1 MGTRYKTHLI
11 AAITLVASLCSVSAG
26 SEAEES
32 KKVSDQNKSLL
43 QAAAD
48 GDIDKVKSL
57 LSEGAD
63 VNVRGAYGQTALHNA
78 VVKGHRSIVRLLMDK
93 GANIDAMDDAGRTP
107 LHYATGA
114 GFGSA
119 NPRQWSVDVVELLLN
134 NGANINAKDDLGWTP
149 LRYSTL
155 ISWPD
160 LNRSRVMVRLLL
172 DRGADPNL
180 ADNRGYT
187 AYSWIRDRMSF
198 IRSRHYIS
206 TRTYDS
212 DQRKRLQTNNVREF
226 SGAALNDIVGVLGE
240 IAKLVHPSSCAY
252 YVAPDGKDTN
262 PGTLE
267 RPFET
272 VAAAIDV
279 VEPNDIIYVRGG
291 LHSCSH
297 TIRITKS
304 GEQGRPIRIRAYA
317 GETPTLDFSGARGD
331 AVFVTGAYWHLQGLH
346 IVNGDRGIIVTGSG
360 THHNVLE
367 RITAYANSSS
377 GIVFM
382 EKAAHNIILNCDA
395 YRNFDP
401 QTNGEGSDG
410 IELSFFLG
418 QGNVLIGNRAWNN
431 CDDGF
436 DLWKAGSSIRLEHCY
451 AWRNGQNIWG
461 HPFFSGNANG
471 FKLGQMEGAHVLVR
485 CIAWDHPA
493 RGFDLNGNS
502 TGVTIYNCTAFR
514 NGTNYGFFFSRG
526 NIEKNVLRNNI
537 SFQGEDQIEP
547 EVDDQHNSWNKPFET
562 HTTEDDFLSL
572 DDSVIAGPRNPDG
585 SIPESGF
592 LRLAPNSDAIDV
604 GMEVGLPFA
613 GKAPD
618 LGTFEYDPEKAK
630 RQSGVKWLH
639 QAVRDHDIDKINEVL
654 DTGTD
659 INEKDWLGYAPLHW
673 ACYFGYT
680 DLVELL
686 LSKGADPNLISDTGR
701 IPSEIANSMQY
712 TNIGNLLRKQG
723 AKK

>member
-1 MGTRYKTHLI
+1 MGTRHRTHLI
-11 AAITLVASLCSVSAG
+11 ATIVLSIFICSVSVG
-26 SEAEES
+26 SEAEDS
-32 KKVSDQNKSLL
+32 KEVNELNKSLL

-48 GDIDKVKSL
+48 GNIDKVKSL
-57 LSEGAD
+57 LSQGAD
-63 VNVRGAYGQTALHNA
+63 VNVRGAYGQTTLHNA
-78 VVKGHRSIVRLLMDK
+78 VVRGHQNIAGLLIDK

-119 NPRQWSVDVVELLLN
+119 NPRQWSVDIVELLLD

-149 LRYSTL
+149 LRYSVL
-155 ISWPD
+155 IRWPD
-160 LNRSRVMVRLLL
+160 LIRNRVMVILLF
-172 DRGADPNL
+172 DRGADPNI

-206 TRTYDS
+206 ARTYDS
-212 DQRKRLQTNNVREF
+212 EERKRLETNNVREL
-226 SGAALNDIVGVLGE
+226 SGAALNEIVGVLGE
-240 IAKLVHPSSCAY
+240 IAALLRPSSCAY

-262 PGTLE
+262 QGTLE
-267 RPFET
+267 QPFRT
-272 VAAAIDV
+272 IAAAMDV
-279 VEPNDIIYVRGG
+279 VEPDDIIYIRGG

-297 TIRITKS
+297 TVHIAKS

-317 GETPTLDFSGARGD
+317 DETPSLDFSSAKGD
-331 AVFVTGAYWHLQGLH
+331 AVFITGAYWHLQGLS
-346 IVNGDRGIIVTGSG
+346 IINGDRGITVTGSG
-360 THHNVLE
+360 AHHNVLE
-367 RITAYANSSS
+367 GITAYANSST

-410 IELSFFLG
+410 FELSFFLG

-485 CIAWDHPA
+485 CIAWDHSA

-502 TGVTIYNCTAFR
+502 TGVTIRNCTAFR

-537 SFQGEDQIEP
+537 SFQGEVQIEP
-547 EVDDQHNSWNKPFET
+547 EVDDQHNSWNKPSEA
-562 HTTEDDFLSL
+562 HITEDDFLSL
-572 DDSVIAGPRNPDG
+572 DDSVAMGPRNPDG
-585 SIPESGF
+585 SIPDNNF
-592 LRLAPNSDAIDV
+592 LRLAPGSDAIDA
-604 GMEVGLPFA
+604 GTNVGLPFA

-618 LGTFEYDPEKAK
+618 LGAFEYDPEKAK
-630 RQSGVKWLH
+630 QQSGIKWLH
-639 QAVRDHDIDKINEVL
+639 QAVRDHDIAKIHSMLTEKADV
-654 DTGTD
+654 
-659 INEKDWLGYAPLHW
+659 NEKDWLGYSPLHW
-673 ACYFGYT
+673 ACYFGYA
-680 DLVELL
+680 DVVGLL
-686 LSKGADPNLISDTGR
+686 LDSRADPNLVSDTGR
-701 IPSEIANSMQY
+701 TPLEIAKAMDYEQ
-712 TNIGNLLRKQG
+712 IAELLQNHG
-723 AKK
+723 AKE